1 MNGGGANV
9 NWDKI
14 FISSV
19 GVRHWFGQYD
29 HETHQAIRIPGTR
42 PYVAPEVLQKGNDAL
57 SNASDIWALGC
68 IGAELVTNRRLF
80 ETPAALDAFVE
91 RHEVDPALNAL
102 LQKEEDVTHILGGCM
117 KVDPDERPSIFMLR
131 AELEQLRENYPM

>member
-1 MNGGGANV
+1 MSNGGAKI

-29 HETHQAIRIPGTR
+29 RESQQTIKIPGTR
-42 PYVAPEVLQKGNDAL
+42 PYVAPEVIQKGNEAL
-57 SNASDIWALGC
+57 STASDIWALGC

-80 ETPAALDAFVE
+80 DSPQALAAFIERNYVDAE
-91 RHEVDPALNAL
+91 QNEL
-102 LQKEEDVTHILGGCM
+102 LQKESEVTYILGGCM
-117 KVDPDERPSIFMLR
+117 KVNPDDRVSIFMLR
-131 AELEQLRENYPM
+131 AELEKLRQQLS